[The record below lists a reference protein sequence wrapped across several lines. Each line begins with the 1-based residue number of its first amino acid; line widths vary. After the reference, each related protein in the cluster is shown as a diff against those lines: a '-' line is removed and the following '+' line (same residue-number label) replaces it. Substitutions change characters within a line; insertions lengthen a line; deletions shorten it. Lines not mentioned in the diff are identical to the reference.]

1 MGGGGWRQPAICSG
15 NRSNIS
21 YLNIRTLVAGDF
33 LHRHQQRREMRITM
47 REQFTATLK
56 SAMKAGDKRR
66 VDTVRMITAALKDRD
81 IEARGQ
87 GKEVSDADILALLQ
101 KMVKSRQESMEI
113 YDKNGRPELAQQE
126 REEIAIIQEFLPK
139 QMSDDEVQAAIKAAI
154 AETGAA
160 SVKDMGKVVGALKA
174 KYTGQMDFAKASA
187 AVKGLLNG

>member
-1 MGGGGWRQPAICSG
+1 
-15 NRSNIS
+15 
-21 YLNIRTLVAGDF
+21 
-33 LHRHQQRREMRITM
+33 M

-187 AVKGLLNG
+187 AVKGLLYG

>member
-1 MGGGGWRQPAICSG
+1 
-15 NRSNIS
+15 
-21 YLNIRTLVAGDF
+21 
-33 LHRHQQRREMRITM
+33 M
-47 REQFTATLK
+47 REQFTAMLK

-101 KMVKSRQESMEI
+101 KMVKSRQESMDI
-113 YDKNGRPELAQQE
+113 YEKNGRPELAQQE